1 MNHQILQELKTTLDA
16 WLIEIDLCDF
26 VDDGEGCPLRRLL
39 IEKRQ
44 TIIKALE
51 KQNQDENT
59 KKD

>member
-1 MNHQILQELKTTLDA
+1 MSNHQILQELKTTLDA

-51 KQNQDENT
+51 KQD
-59 KKD
+59 D